1 MIVNPKKQLAKARKE
16 GYAIG
21 AFNTSDIEITQ
32 AIMSAAKELNAPIII
47 QTSEKA
53 IDYAGLEN
61 IYDVAKN
68 ESEKLGI
75 DVALHLDHGSNFEIV
90 KRCLEVGYKS
100 VMIDGSKLEYDKN
113 VELTKKVVEL
123 AKKYNAQVEGEIGT
137 IGGVEDNVKNTSIN
151 CTDPNIAL
159 DFVKLTQVDSLAIA
173 FGNAH
178 GVPDPKEKLDFDVL
192 AQVAQKL
199 KIPLVFHGASSTPT
213 DDMKRAIS
221 LGMAKVNIDTDIRI
235 AFSGSIKKFQE
246 SHPDIYDPR
255 EILESAK
262 KAVKKVVEGKIELF
276 GSKNKIL

>member
-1 MIVNPKKQLAKARKE
+1 MIINPKSQLEKARKG

-32 AIMSAAKELNAPIII
+32 AIMSAAKKLNAPIFI

-53 IDYAGLEN
+53 INYAGLEN
-61 IYDVAKN
+61 IYDVTKN
-68 ESEKLGI
+68 ESKKLGI

-113 VELTKKVVEL
+113 VELTKKVVQL
-123 AKKYNAQVEGEIGT
+123 AKKYDAQVEGEIGT
-137 IGGVEDNVKNTSIN
+137 IGGVEDDIKDSGIN
-151 CTDPNIAL
+151 CTDPDTAL
-159 DFVKLTQVDSLAIA
+159 EFVKLTGVDSLAIA

-178 GVPDPKEKLDFDVL
+178 GVPDPKEKLNFDIL
-192 AQVAQKL
+192 AKIAQKV

-221 LGMAKVNIDTDIRI
+221 LGMSKVNIDTDIRI
-235 AFSGSIKKFQE
+235 AFSGSIKNFQE
-246 SHPDIYDPR
+246 SHPDVYDPR
-255 EILESAK
+255 EIMENAK
-262 KAVKKVVEGKIELF
+262 EAVEKVVEEKIELF
-276 GSKNKIL
+276 GSKNKT

>member
-1 MIVNPKKQLAKARKE
+1 MIINPKKQLEEARQE

-32 AIMSAAKELNAPIII
+32 AIMDVAKESKAPIMI

-61 IYDVAKN
+61 IYDVVKN
-68 ESEKLGI
+68 ESERLGI

-100 VMIDGSKLEYDKN
+100 VMIDGSKLEYDDNIK
-113 VELTKKVVEL
+113 LTKEVVEL
-123 AKKYNAQVEGEIGT
+123 AKKYDAQVEGEIGT
-137 IGGVEDNVKNTSIN
+137 IGGVEDDISNKNIK
-151 CTDPNIAL
+151 CTDPDIAL
-159 DFVKLTQVDSLAIA
+159 KFVKLTGVNSLAIA

-192 AQVAQKL
+192 SQVAKL
-199 KIPLVFHGASSTPT
+199 VKIPLVFHGASSTPIN
-213 DDMKRAIS
+213 DMKKAIS
-221 LGMAKVNIDTDIRI
+221 LGMSKVNIDTDIRM
-235 AFSGSIKKFQE
+235 AFSGSIKKFQQN
-246 SHPDIYDPR
+246 HPDIYDPR

-262 KAVKKVVEGKIELF
+262 EAVRKVVEKKIKIF
-276 GSKNKIL
+276 GSDNKI